1 MLILS
6 ERGIIVVYILKGGSI
21 MNIVGI
27 VAEYNPF
34 HKGHAYQI
42 EQLREK
48 TNADYIVVA
57 MSGNF
62 QQRGVPAL
70 CDKFSRAHMAL
81 LNGADLVLEIPTLWA
96 TASAEYFACGG
107 VGTLDATGV
116 ITHLGFGAESN
127 SLEQLTQITSVLKTE
142 PEVYR
147 KVLSNSIRSGYPFP
161 VARKNALITTLPHI
175 PSQQLED
182 ILNSPNNILAIEY
195 LKALPNN
202 IEPILIPRKGAGY
215 HDNEIDTEFPSAS
228 AIREALLGENAEES
242 IDLVANAMPAEAF
255 CILKELFDKGA
266 LIDSNDI
273 SDVLG
278 YCLLCLSHRGYES
291 FADCTKDL
299 SNKIRNHLNEYVTF
313 DDFVMTLKSKDLTYS
328 RISRCLLH
336 ILLNIKQTDYNI
348 GKAIGFAP
356 YLRVLGFKKDS
367 SDLLSEID
375 CHASAP
381 IITKVADAEKILD
394 YETYKIFE
402 RDILASNLFYQRM
415 ANKSHTK
422 PVNEFTHQMVIL

>member
-1 MLILS
+1 MK
-6 ERGIIVVYILKGGSI
+6 V
-21 MNIVGI
+21 VGI

-34 HKGHAYQI
+34 HKGHQYQI

-48 TNADYIVVA
+48 TNADYIIVA

-62 QQRGVPAL
+62 LQRGTPAL
-70 CDKFSRAHMAL
+70 CDKHTRTRMAL
-81 LNGADLVLEIPTLWA
+81 ECGADLVLELPTLWA

-107 VGTLDATGV
+107 VNTLATTGIV
-116 ITHLGFGAESN
+116 THLGFGAETEDIEP
-127 SLEQLTQITSVLKTE
+127 LQQITSVLKNE
-142 PEVYR
+142 PDVYR
-147 KVLSNSIRSGYPFP
+147 AVLGNSIRSGNPFP
-161 VARKNALITTLPHI
+161 VARKNALITSLPHI
-175 PSQQLED
+175 PSDRLD
-182 ILNSPNNILAIEY
+182 AILNSPNNILAIEY
-195 LKALPNN
+195 LKALPPT
-202 IEPILIPRKGAGY
+202 IKPVLIPRKGAGY
-215 HDNEIDTEFPSAS
+215 HDTEINTEFPSAS
-228 AIREALLGENAEES
+228 AIRAAVFGEHTAETLEL
-242 IDLVANAMPAEAF
+242 IENAMPPEAF
-255 CILKELFDKGA
+255 ALLKEHFDRGS
-266 LIDSNDI
+266 LIVPNDI

-278 YCLLCLSHRGYES
+278 YCLLCLSHRGYDS

-299 SNKIRNHLNEYVTF
+299 SNKIKKHLNEYVTF

-356 YLRVLGFKKDS
+356 YLRVLGFKKES
-367 SDLLSEID
+367 SALLTKMDL
-375 CHASAP
+375 HAAAP
-381 IITKVADAEKILD
+381 IVTKVADADKILD

-422 PVNEFTHQMVIL
+422 PVNEFTNQIVIV

>member
-1 MLILS
+1 MK
-6 ERGIIVVYILKGGSI
+6 V
-21 MNIVGI
+21 VGI

-34 HKGHAYQI
+34 HNGHAYQI
-42 EQLREK
+42 AQLREK
-48 TNADYIVVA
+48 HHADYVIVA

-96 TASAEYFACGG
+96 TASAEYFAGGG
-107 VGTLDATGV
+107 VGALDATGV
-116 ITHLGFGAESN
+116 VTHLGFGAESN
-127 SLEQLTQITSVLKTE
+127 SLEILQQIATVLKTE

-161 VARKNALITTLPHI
+161 VARKNALITTLPNI
-175 PSQQLED
+175 SNSELEN

-195 LKALPNN
+195 LKALPNH

-215 HDNEIDTEFPSAS
+215 HDTEINTEFPSAS
-228 AIREALLGENAEES
+228 AIRETLLGETPEES
-242 IDLVANAMPAEAF
+242 IDLISQAMPAKSFA
-255 CILKELFDKGA
+255 ILKDLFEKGA
-266 LIDSNDI
+266 LIESNDI

-278 YCLLCLSHRGYES
+278 YCLLCLTHRGYDT
-291 FADCTKDL
+291 FADCNKDL
-299 SNKIRNHLNEYVTF
+299 SNKIRNHLHEYATF
-313 DDFVMTLKSKDLTYS
+313 DDFVMTLKSKDLTHT
-328 RISRCLLH
+328 RICRCLLH

-356 YLRVLGFKKDS
+356 YLRVLGFKKDA
-367 SDLLSEID
+367 SDLLAEINEK
-375 CHASAP
+375 ATAP
-381 IITKVADAEKILD
+381 IITKVAEAEKVLD
-394 YETYKIFE
+394 YETYKFFE
-402 RDILASNLFYQRM
+402 RDVLASNLFYQRT
-415 ANKSHTK
+415 ANKSKTK

>member
-1 MLILS
+1 MK
-6 ERGIIVVYILKGGSI
+6 V
-21 MNIVGI
+21 VGI

-42 EQLREK
+42 EQIRQK
-48 TNADYIVVA
+48 TNADYIIVA

-70 CDKFSRAHMAL
+70 CDKFSRAKMAL
-81 LNGADLVLEIPTLWA
+81 LNGADLVIEIPTLWA

-107 VGTLDATGV
+107 VHTLAATGV
-116 ITHLGFGAESN
+116 LTHLGFGAETESFEH
-127 SLEQLTQITSVLKTE
+127 LKQITSVLQTE

-147 KVLSNSIRSGYPFP
+147 KVLSNSIRSGNPFP
-161 VARKNALITTLPHI
+161 VARKNALITSLPRI
-175 PSQQLED
+175 PVEELEN

-195 LKALPNN
+195 LKTLPQS

-215 HDNEIDTEFPSAS
+215 HDTELNTEFPSAS
-228 AIREALLGENAEES
+228 AIRETLLNENTAES
-242 IDLVANAMPAEAF
+242 LDLIANAMPASAF
-255 CILKELFDKGA
+255 AILKELYDKGA

-278 YCLLCLSHRGYES
+278 YCLLCLSHRGYDS
-291 FADCTKDL
+291 FADCTQDL
-299 SNKIRNHLNEYVTF
+299 SNKIKNHLHEYVTF

-336 ILLNIKQTDYNI
+336 ILLNIKQTDYSI

-367 SDLLSEID
+367 SDLLTEID
-375 CHASAP
+375 RHKSAP
-381 IITKVADAEKILD
+381 IITKVADADKILD

-415 ANKSHTK
+415 ANKSKTR

>member
-1 MLILS
+1 M
-6 ERGIIVVYILKGGSI
+6 RV
-21 MNIVGI
+21 VGI

-48 TNADYIVVA
+48 TNADYVIVA

-70 CDKFSRAHMAL
+70 CDKFSRANMAL

-96 TASAEYFACGG
+96 TASAEYFAGGG
-107 VGTLDATGV
+107 VHTLAATGV
-116 ITHLGFGAESN
+116 LTHLGFGAETE
-127 SLEQLTQITSVLKTE
+127 SLDYLKQITSVLKTE

-161 VARKNALITTLPHI
+161 VARKNALITSLPNI
-175 PSQQLED
+175 PTEELEN

-195 LKALPNN
+195 LKTLPDF
-202 IEPILIPRKGAGY
+202 IEPVLIPRKGAGY
-215 HDNEIDTEFPSAS
+215 HDTEINTDFPSAS
-228 AIREALLGENAEES
+228 AIREALLDGASAEYM
-242 IDLVANAMPAEAF
+242 DLVANAMPATAF
-255 CILKELFDKGA
+255 DILKELYNKGA
-266 LIDSNDI
+266 LIESNDI

-278 YCLLCLSHRGYES
+278 YRLLCLTHRGYDS
-291 FADCTKDL
+291 FADCTVDL
-299 SNKIRNHLNEYVTF
+299 SNKIRNHLHEYVTF
-313 DDFVMTLKSKDLTYS
+313 DDFVMTLKSKDLTHT

-336 ILLNIKQTDYNI
+336 ILLNIKQVDYNI

-356 YLRVLGFKKDS
+356 YLRVLGFRKES
-367 SDLLSEID
+367 SALLHEID
-375 CHASAP
+375 EHASAP
-381 IITKVADAEKILD
+381 IITKVSEANKILD

-402 RDILASNLFYQRM
+402 RDILASNLFYQRT

-422 PVNEFTHQMVIL
+422 PVNEFTHQMIII

>member
-1 MLILS
+1 MK
-6 ERGIIVVYILKGGSI
+6 V
-21 MNIVGI
+21 VGI

-48 TNADYIVVA
+48 TQADYVIVA

-96 TASAEYFACGG
+96 TASAEYFARGG
-107 VGTLDATGV
+107 VNTLAATGV
-116 ITHLGFGAESN
+116 ITHLGFGAETED
-127 SLEQLTQITSVLKTE
+127 LEQLKQITSILKTE
-142 PEVYR
+142 PDVYR
-147 KVLSNSIRSGYPFP
+147 IVLGNSIRSGNPFP
-161 VARKNALITTLPHI
+161 VARKNALITSLPHI
-175 PSQQLED
+175 PGEELD
-182 ILNSPNNILAIEY
+182 AILNSPNNILAIEY
-195 LKALPNN
+195 LKSLPNG

-215 HDNEIDTEFPSAS
+215 HDTEIDTDFPSAS
-228 AIREALLGENAEES
+228 AIRAALLGENATES
-242 IDLVANAMPAEAF
+242 LDLIAKAMPADAF
-255 CILKELFDKGA
+255 AILKELFDTGA
-266 LIDSNDI
+266 LITSNDI

-278 YCLLCLSHRGYES
+278 YCLLCLSHRGYDT

-299 SNKIRNHLNEYVTF
+299 SNKIKNHLNEYVTF
-313 DDFVMTLKSKDLTYS
+313 DDFVMTLKSKDLTHS

-348 GKAIGFAP
+348 GRAIGFAP

-375 CHASAP
+375 KHAAAP
-381 IITKVADAEKILD
+381 IVTKVADADKVLD

-402 RDILASNLFYQRM
+402 RDILASNLFYQRV
-415 ANKSHTK
+415 ANKSCTK
-422 PVNEFTHQMVIL
+422 PINEFTRQMVIL

>member
-1 MLILS
+1 M
-6 ERGIIVVYILKGGSI
+6 RV
-21 MNIVGI
+21 VGI

-48 TNADYIVVA
+48 TNADYVIVA

-70 CDKFSRAHMAL
+70 CDKFSRANMAL

-96 TASAEYFACGG
+96 TASAEYFAGGG
-107 VGTLDATGV
+107 VHTLAATGV
-116 ITHLGFGAESN
+116 LTHLGFGAETE
-127 SLEQLTQITSVLKTE
+127 SLVHLKQIATVLKTE

-161 VARKNALITTLPHI
+161 VARKNALITSLPNI
-175 PSQQLED
+175 PTEELENL
-182 ILNSPNNILAIEY
+182 LNSPNNILAIEY
-195 LKALPNN
+195 LKTLPDF
-202 IEPILIPRKGAGY
+202 IEPVLIPRKGAGY
-215 HDNEIDTEFPSAS
+215 HDTELNTDFPSAS
-228 AIREALLGENAEES
+228 AIREALLDGASAEYM
-242 IDLVANAMPAEAF
+242 DLVANAMPATAF
-255 CILKELFDKGA
+255 DILKELYNKGA
-266 LIDSNDI
+266 LIESNDI

-278 YCLLCLSHRGYES
+278 YCLLCLTHRGYDS
-291 FADCTKDL
+291 FADCTVDL
-299 SNKIRNHLNEYVTF
+299 SNKIRNHLHEYVTF
-313 DDFVMTLKSKDLTYS
+313 DDFVMTLKSKDLTHT

-336 ILLNIKQTDYNI
+336 ILLNIKQVDYNI

-356 YLRVLGFKKDS
+356 YLRVLGFRKES
-367 SDLLSEID
+367 SALLHEID
-375 CHASAP
+375 EHASTP
-381 IITKVADAEKILD
+381 IITKVSEANKVLD

-402 RDILASNLFYQRM
+402 RDILASNLFYQRT

-422 PVNEFTHQMVIL
+422 PVNEFTHQMIII